1 MFKIHM
7 IYINE
12 QISKTLRMF
21 SLSIND
27 TIYMTDKQIVV
38 IREREQTII
47 NS

>member
-12 QISKTLRMF
+12 QISKPLRMF

-38 IREREQTII
+38 IRERE
-47 NS
+47 